1 MDLPILTRVSGF
13 VLHEYNATR
22 FRWRFRDGGACFEAF
37 YSSDPLEYDGHGAY
51 CPLMVAY
58 VPDGSMGTM
67 SWAGDSGTLQI
78 DGCFDMLVR

>member
-51 CPLMVAY
+51 CPLMWSPTFRMA
-58 VPDGSMGTM
+58 PWERCLGRTSIEC
-67 SWAGDSGTLQI
+67 A
-78 DGCFDMLVR
+78 